1 MLIVSYMWY
10 IDCSVVEKKLVC
22 RSNITNY
29 ANISIHIF
37 FANIPLNNYHN
48 YHYILHPY
56 HALITHI
63 TPDITG
69 STYICQVLFFAC
81 ETDFLIRCTFLEL
94 RF

>member
-37 FANIPLNNYHN
+37 FAN
-48 YHYILHPY
+48 
-56 HALITHI
+56 T
-63 TPDITG
+63 TK
-69 STYICQVLFFAC
+69 
-81 ETDFLIRCTFLEL
+81 
-94 RF
+94 